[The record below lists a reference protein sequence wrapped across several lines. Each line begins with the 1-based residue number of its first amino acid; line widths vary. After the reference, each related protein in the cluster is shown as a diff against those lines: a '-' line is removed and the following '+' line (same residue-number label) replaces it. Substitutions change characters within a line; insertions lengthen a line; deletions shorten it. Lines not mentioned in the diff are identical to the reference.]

1 MEHKVW
7 GLKFQETR
15 ARFHYAFSWIKI
27 KCYHSDVAITFFQMF
42 SFKGYCDRPVDYWTR
57 IFAKRGR
64 KKLEWL
70 VSLSLFHRFTI
81 LMLKNGKEREVKI
94 FDPLCSG
101 WFLVPLLWLIL
112 YGSMKEVINIDPK
125 HVGTYMFDTQC
136 SADRII

>member
-1 MEHKVW
+1 
-7 GLKFQETR
+7 
-15 ARFHYAFSWIKI
+15 
-27 KCYHSDVAITFFQMF
+27 
-42 SFKGYCDRPVDYWTR
+42 
-57 IFAKRGR
+57 
-64 KKLEWL
+64 
-70 VSLSLFHRFTI
+70 
-81 LMLKNGKEREVKI
+81 MLKNGKEREVKI